1 MSARRLESSFPLIE
15 FTSSTGSQDRLSG
28 EIRGSRLTLKL
39 DALRARSTEDVRRL
53 RAPEGYLRAGA
64 PRYATLFGRDSLIS
78 ALQMLDIDPTIAAA
92 TLRILA
98 SFQGRGEDRESEEQ
112 PGKILHEHRFDA
124 ASRLELPSWKFPYY
138 GSVDSTPLFLI
149 VGDAYLRKT
158 ADSQLAREL
167 WGAFRSAHEWMAR
180 YGDSDHDGY
189 LEYERTN
196 PSDRLL
202 CGVVQ
207 PRRLDRMVS
216 RLFSSDLWTPFGVR
230 THASTEPDFD
240 PLSYHL
246 GSVWPHDNWFL
257 YRGLLAAGREA
268 EAQRVRD
275 ALLIA
280 RDALGKI
287 PEFYGVIDDQIIDLS
302 RETRGRP
309 QANPLQAWASAGL
322 LDMISRQPDGDV
334 RP

>member
-196 PSDRLL
+196 PSGLFHQGWKDGSNDHLRISPPVAL
-202 CGVVQ
+202 VEVQ
-207 PRRLDRMVS
+207 GYAYAAHRA
-216 RLFSSDLWTPFGVR
+216 F
-230 THASTEPDFD
+230 AS
-240 PLSYHL
+240 
-246 GSVWPHDNWFL
+246 
-257 YRGLLAAGREA
+257 LAQ
-268 EAQRVRD
+268 AQGDTVD
-275 ALLIA
+275 AAAA
-280 RDALGKI
+280 RDAAEHLRERI
-287 PEFYGVIDDQIIDLS
+287 NEDFWLEDQGFFALALDGTK
-302 RETRGRP
+302 RRDAPRPRTRP
-309 QANPLQAWASAGL
+309 TFSFAVWWNPVDSTGWFRGCSPPICGHHSAS
-322 LDMISRQPDGDV
+322 
-334 RP
+334 